1 MALDPVQLAIS
12 TVTLSAPLALAAIA
26 GYMSERSGVIN
37 IALEGKMLTAAF
49 ACFAASTYL
58 GAVGGIFVA
67 LVVGIL
73 FSLLHWYATQK
84 LKIDP
89 IISGM
94 ALNLM
99 AVGATN
105 FGKELL
111 PPDPIADGKT
121 LPLQLFYVLAFAVP
135 FAVMV
140 WSAKTRAGLRLRAV
154 GSDPDKARLVGVNPL
169 SVRFGALIITG
180 VLTGLAGSLLV
191 TETRNFTDGMTAGRG
206 YIALAALI
214 LGGWRPVPALL
225 ATILFGFAS
234 AVQIQL
240 KGTELAG
247 ANIPSGVWSMLPYLV
262 TLIALAGFV
271 GKQRTPGG
279 LGKV

>member
-1 MALDPVQLAIS
+1 
-12 TVTLSAPLALAAIA
+12 
-26 GYMSERSGVIN
+26 
-37 IALEGKMLTAAF
+37 
-49 ACFAASTYL
+49 
-58 GAVGGIFVA
+58 
-67 LVVGIL
+67 
-73 FSLLHWYATQK
+73 
-84 LKIDP
+84 
-89 IISGM
+89 
-94 ALNLM
+94 
-99 AVGATN
+99 
-105 FGKELL
+105 
-111 PPDPIADGKT
+111 
-121 LPLQLFYVLAFAVP
+121 
-135 FAVMV
+135 
-140 WSAKTRAGLRLRAV
+140 
-154 GSDPDKARLVGVNPL
+154 
-169 SVRFGALIITG
+169 
-180 VLTGLAGSLLV
+180 
-191 TETRNFTDGMTAGRG
+191 MTAGRG